1 MRYGIF
7 VWMVEKIKMKKWIRI
22 FCIAICTVFL
32 FYLVVFR
39 PLYHTPSPPPL
50 AKTYQ
55 TLKGIE
61 NFVRHFDS
69 VGNTNIKRILAGAE
83 MESIEI
89 NRQIAAELIQD
100 ETQKNPEE
108 IKGLDVSKGLFY
120 DGWKMP
126 ILFMQTNNAAYYKL
140 HPSLRHG
147 NPSVIAWSSG
157 KNKINEFGYDD
168 DSFPGEHL
176 PIKQGG
182 HKLRILLR
190 KTYLDTLYVLI
201 DYPDRSNIQDVNDLK
216 TLLKNKGKLQEL
228 EADGEGVVYFNPNL
242 DLWLSAMNDDENQQE
257 LKNTVSDYAII
268 LEIENQYLGVRFNNK
283 SKSRIKDVPKWAK
296 KWEIENGLK
305 NDE

>member
-1 MRYGIF
+1 
-7 VWMVEKIKMKKWIRI
+7 MKKWIRL
-22 FCIAICTVFL
+22 FCIAICTVLL
-32 FYLVVFR
+32 FYVVILR
-39 PLYHTPSPPPL
+39 PLSYIPPPSPLGKTYHT
-50 AKTYQ
+50 
-55 TLKGIE
+55 LKVIE
-61 NFVRHFDS
+61 NYVRHFDS

-89 NRQIAAELIQD
+89 NRQIAAELIQG
-100 ETQKNPEE
+100 ETQKNLEE

-126 ILFMQTNNAAYYKL
+126 ILFMQTNNADYSKL
-140 HPSLRHG
+140 HPSLKHG

-157 KNKINEFGYDD
+157 ENKMNEFGYGD

-176 PIKQGG
+176 PIKQGE

-190 KTYLDTLYVLI
+190 KTYLDTLYVLT
-201 DYPDRSNIQDVNDLK
+201 DYPDRSHIRDGNDLK
-216 TLLKNKGKLQEL
+216 TLLKNKVKLQEL

-242 DLWLSAMNDDENQQE
+242 DLWLSASNDDENQKE

-283 SKSRIKDVPKWAK
+283 SERGIKDVPKWAK
-296 KWEIENGLK
+296 KWEIENDSK
-305 NDE
+305 VNE